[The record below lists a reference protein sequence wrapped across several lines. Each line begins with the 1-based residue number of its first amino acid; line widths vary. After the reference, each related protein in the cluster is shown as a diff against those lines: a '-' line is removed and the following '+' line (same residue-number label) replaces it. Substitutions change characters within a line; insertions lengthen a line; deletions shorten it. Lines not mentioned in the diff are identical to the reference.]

1 MTEIKHP
8 RRPAGRRK
16 RRRQRSGLGRLAVL
30 LAVLL
35 AGYCFLRS
43 MDGGLLRWTTRLEE
57 NPLKP
62 SDFITVGDYVT
73 CTAVPTRRGV
83 DVSQYQQDV
92 DWQQVYEAGFEFA
105 FIRIG
110 YRGNTSGE
118 LYADE
123 LARQH
128 LSGAAAA
135 GLDVGVYFYSQAIS
149 PEEAAEEAQWCLDF
163 LGSTPLDLP
172 VVYDWE
178 WVGKNAR
185 TAGMD
190 RETLTACAQTFC
202 RTIEE
207 AGQRSMIYFNSHV
220 SRDLLDLQ
228 QLQEHPFWLAQ
239 YQEAMDYEYKVDLW
253 QYTETGTVPGIKG
266 NVDIDL
272 MFLYG

>member
-1 MTEIKHP
+1 MTQTK
-8 RRPAGRRK
+8 RKRPPARKKRRK
-16 RRRQRSGLGRLAVL
+16 QRKPDIWRAAIL

-35 AGYCFLRS
+35 VSFLALRS
-43 MDGGLLRWTTRLEE
+43 LDGGLLRWTTKLEE
-57 NPLKP
+57 NPLSP
-62 SDFITVGDYVT
+62 TDFRTINGYVT

-83 DVSQYQQDV
+83 DVSQYQQEV
-92 DWQQVYEAGFEFA
+92 NWQEVCEAGFDFA

-128 LSGAAAA
+128 LAGAKAA
-135 GLDVGVYFYSQAIS
+135 GLDVGVYFYSQAVS
-149 PEEAAEEAQWCLDF
+149 PEEAAQEAAWCLDF
-163 LGSTPLDLP
+163 LDGEALALP

-178 WVGKNAR
+178 WVGGSAR
-185 TAGMD
+185 TADMD
-190 RETLTACAQTFC
+190 RQTLTECARSFC
-202 RTIEE
+202 SAIES
-207 AGQRSMIYFNSHV
+207 GGYRSMLYFNSHV

-228 QLQEHPFWLAQ
+228 ALQEYPFWFAQ
-239 YQEAMDYEYKVDLW
+239 YRDAMDYEYKVDVW

-266 NVDIDL
+266 KVDIDL